1 MFERK
6 AMFRQHPFGP
16 HRPALNDALGYHR
29 DQRVLYD
36 SWIRFQHYLVYD
48 VSARVFARYRAS
60 RAMPETCRGQ
70 CQRFEEGPVRKL
82 ACPPVQVVNTVIT
95 GVVTMDENLEIG
107 SNLEPPWLRVV
118 SARRPPREIKNLV
131 AETHLTRR
139 DGPHP
144 RELSAG

>member
-70 CQRFEEGPVRKL
+70 C
-82 ACPPVQVVNTVIT
+82 
-95 GVVTMDENLEIG
+95 
-107 SNLEPPWLRVV
+107 
-118 SARRPPREIKNLV
+118 
-131 AETHLTRR
+131 
-139 DGPHP
+139 
-144 RELSAG
+144 

>member
-1 MFERK
+1 M
-6 AMFRQHPFGP
+6 
-16 HRPALNDALGYHR
+16 
-29 DQRVLYD
+29 
-36 SWIRFQHYLVYD
+36 
-48 VSARVFARYRAS
+48 
-60 RAMPETCRGQ
+60 
-70 CQRFEEGPVRKL
+70 RKL